1 MNNTKNIEKKE
12 RQIIFLFLFFP
23 LLLLILFGVIPV
35 LNLIYYSF
43 TSWNGISSVKEFIGF
58 KNYITILTDPKYI
71 EVFINNAYY
80 FVSGLLQ
87 IAIALY
93 FAILLSFKVR
103 GRSFFKAVFIIPMLI
118 SGVAISMIFRLF
130 FEPGGTFDSILTFL
144 GLEEHIRFW
153 LGDPRFVNIS
163 LAFISLWRKTCVS
176 FIIYYGAIQTI
187 PKELY
192 KIAEIEGA
200 SFIQKVRYVILPNIN
215 IVLKI
220 NFILLIIG
228 SISVF
233 EIPMIMTN
241 GSNGTATFLLQT
253 MKTAFENKRVGLA
266 SAMAVVLTIVIV
278 FMIMIKNKISKE
290 EENEY

>member
-1 MNNTKNIEKKE
+1 MNNTSIQKKE

-23 LLLLILFGVIPV
+23 LLLLILFGILPVI
-35 LNLIYYSF
+35 NLVYYSF
-43 TSWNGISSVKEFIGF
+43 TSWNGISSVKEFIGI

-71 EVFINNAYY
+71 EVFVNNAYY
-80 FVSGLLQ
+80 FVSGLIQ
-87 IAIALY
+87 IGIALY
-93 FAILLSFKVR
+93 LAIILSFKVK
-103 GRSFFKAVFIIPMLI
+103 GKNFFKAIYIVPMLI
-118 SGVAISMIFRLF
+118 SGVAVSMMFRLF

-144 GLEEHIRFW
+144 GLEDHIGFW
-153 LGDPRFVNIS
+153 LGDPRFVKVT
-163 LAFISLWRKTCVS
+163 LAFISLWKKTCLS

-200 SFIQKVRYVILPNIN
+200 AFIQKVRYVILPNIN

-228 SISVF
+228 SISAF

-253 MKTAFENKRVGLA
+253 MKTAFENKRLGLA
-266 SAMAVVLTIVIV
+266 SAMAVVLTITIILV
-278 FMIMIKNKISKE
+278 IMIKNKIGKE